1 MPTMIVV
8 VLALASAARAEDPE
22 KKLEV
27 ALTTKI
33 PPIAAKALA
42 AAESPNLP
50 DRPLTL
56 VKIIK
61 PIYPEAGRAEA
72 LSGAVQLEV
81 TVDEEGEVDTVK
93 TLSGH
98 PLLAN
103 AAASAIRR
111 WTYRC
116 AVVNG
121 KPMRSTTVVKLN
133 FKAPE

>member
-1 MPTMIVV
+1 MILLI
-8 VLALASAARAEDPE
+8 LAIAAAAHAEEPE

-33 PPIAAKALA
+33 PPIASKVLA
-42 AAESPNLP
+42 ADSPNLP

-81 TVDEEGEVDTVK
+81 TVDEEGEIDAVK
-93 TLSGH
+93 TVSGH
-98 PLLAN
+98 PLLAS

-111 WTYRC
+111 WTYRS

-121 KPMRSTTVVKLN
+121 KPVRSTTTVKLN

>member
-33 PPIAAKALA
+33 
-42 AAESPNLP
+42 PNLP